1 MKLKK
6 ESNVKLTIALSD
18 SSLDP
23 EDLDREDLDRA
34 TRNLLREMKQLD
46 EVERVSL
53 VKVEKKTESSKE
65 LEQKGLGE
73 VLGMLQAEV
82 TVENILKVLGFVSDH
97 RKGQN
102 IEMELEADGKKLK
115 LKVKARNK
123 QDFLAAIQ
131 ATQEFLAAN

>member
-23 EDLDREDLDRA
+23 EDLDRA

-46 EVERVSL
+46 EVEQVSL
-53 VKVEKKTESSKE
+53 VKVEKKPENSKE
-65 LEQKGLGE
+65 LEKKGLGE

-82 TVENILKVLGFVSDH
+82 IVENILKVLGFIYD
-97 RKGQN
+97 RGKGQN

-115 LKVKARNK
+115 LTVKARNR

-131 ATQEFLAAN
+131 AAQEFVGVG

>member
-1 MKLKK
+1 MKSNELVLSKLK
-6 ESNVKLTIALSD
+6 
-18 SSLDP
+18 
-23 EDLDREDLDRA
+23 
-34 TRNLLREMKQLD
+34 
-46 EVERVSL
+46 
-53 VKVEKKTESSKE
+53 KKTESSKE

>member
-53 VKVEKKTESSKE
+53 VKVEKKNRE
-65 LEQKGLGE
+65 L
-73 VLGMLQAEV
+73 
-82 TVENILKVLGFVSDH
+82 
-97 RKGQN
+97 
-102 IEMELEADGKKLK
+102 
-115 LKVKARNK
+115 
-123 QDFLAAIQ
+123 
-131 ATQEFLAAN
+131 